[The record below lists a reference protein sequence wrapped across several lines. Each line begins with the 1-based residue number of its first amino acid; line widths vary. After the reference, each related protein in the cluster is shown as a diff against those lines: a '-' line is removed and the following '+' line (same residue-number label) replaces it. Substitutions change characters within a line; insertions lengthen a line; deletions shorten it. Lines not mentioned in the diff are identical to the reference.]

1 MRAGSPSTGKPC
13 LALAAHPQF
22 GPTPVPPSRIASFT
36 PANVDSPF
44 TATFFIRLLVTA
56 AFFLSLMQYWV
67 VVNNAGQIP
76 VLMLYV
82 AGFIVLLARDRVYKL
97 SRILSGGSLLILFG
111 MLSEVVTYFTGNSY
125 SVQYGLILLG
135 LFLAARL
142 IVLQVGFLQIVRCY
156 VYSAAACSLIIL
168 IAGRKQL
175 ADYSG
180 AGTGR
185 FTGGAN
191 AHPNLLGFTLASYF
205 PLFVGMALDLP
216 RGKKRL
222 FFGALAVLTIVLLFT
237 TGSRGSLGAVIAA
250 ALVTLMRFMIF
261 NPLIGKLRFSLLTI
275 VIALSLLAG
284 AIFVLFHGNQLA
296 HLIKFFITALQ
307 LDSRERGIHSGF
319 SGRTTL
325 WVTAIRRLQGLQWL
339 FGAGYRQGFDI
350 DSGYIT
356 VLFDNGILGGSV
368 VLGSILRALY
378 WLWRS
383 TSRIESAGWWRYHIV
398 LWNLIIVYLINN
410 FTARYLFG
418 FGNQFSLLMI
428 FIMVCQRRELLG
440 RSEPANTATSRMARI
455 RFPKT
460 LHAR

>member
-1 MRAGSPSTGKPC
+1 
-13 LALAAHPQF
+13 
-22 GPTPVPPSRIASFT
+22 
-36 PANVDSPF
+36 
-44 TATFFIRLLVTA
+44 
-56 AFFLSLMQYWV
+56 MQYWIV
-67 VVNNAGQIP
+67 VSNAGQIP

-82 AGFIVLLARDRVYKL
+82 AGFIVLLSRDRVYKL
-97 SRILSGGSLLILFG
+97 SRILSGGSLLILFS
-111 MLSEVVTYFTGNSY
+111 MLSEIVTYFTANTY
-125 SVQYGLILLG
+125 SLQYGLILIG

-142 IVLQVGFLQIVRCY
+142 IVLQIGLLQIVRCY
-156 VYSAAACSLIIL
+156 AYSAAACSLIIL

-175 ADYSG
+175 SDYSG

-216 RGKKRL
+216 KGKKRL
-222 FFGALAVLTIVLLFT
+222 FFGALAAVTIVLLFT
-237 TGSRGSLGAVIAA
+237 TGSRGSLGAVVAA
-250 ALVTLMRFMIF
+250 AVITMMRFMIF

-275 VIALSLLAG
+275 VVALSSLAG
-284 AIFVLFHGNQLA
+284 ILFVLFHGNELA
-296 HLIKFFITALQ
+296 HVVKFFVSALQ

-325 WVTAIRRLQGLQWL
+325 WVTAIRRLRGLQWL
-339 FGAGYRQGFDI
+339 FGVGYRQGFDI

-368 VLGSILRALY
+368 ILGSILRALY
-378 WLWRS
+378 WLWRN
-383 TSRIESAGWWRYHIV
+383 TSRIDSAGWWRYHIV
-398 LWNLIIVYLINN
+398 LWNLIIIYLVNN

-428 FIMVCQRRELLG
+428 FFMVCQRTELLG
-440 RSEPANTATSRMARI
+440 RVEPIRAATSRVARI
-455 RFPKT
+455 RLGSP
-460 LHAR
+460 LPVR

>member
-1 MRAGSPSTGKPC
+1 MATNS
-13 LALAAHPQF
+13 QF
-22 GPTPVPPSRIASFT
+22 GPVPVSQLRTAPFT
-36 PANVDSPF
+36 PGNIGSPF
-44 TATFFIRLLVTA
+44 TPTLFVRLLVTG

-76 VLMLYV
+76 VLMLYL
-82 AGFIVLLARDRVYKL
+82 AGFIVLLSRDRFNKL

-111 MLSEVVTYFTGNSY
+111 MLSEVISYFTGATY
-125 SVQYGLILLG
+125 SIQYGLILIG
-135 LFLAARL
+135 VFLVARL
-142 IVLQVGFLQIVRCY
+142 IVLQIGFLQIVRCY

-180 AGTGR
+180 EGTAR
-185 FTGGAN
+185 FSGGAN

-222 FFGALAVLTIVLLFT
+222 FFSALTIVTIVLLFT

-250 ALVTLMRFMIF
+250 AAITMMRFTVF
-261 NPLIGKLRFSLLTI
+261 NPLIGKLKFSLLTI
-275 VIALSLLAG
+275 VMALTAIAG

-296 HLIKFFITALQ
+296 HLVKFFVSALQ
-307 LDSRERGIHSGF
+307 LNSRERGIHSGF

-325 WVTAIRRLQGLQWL
+325 WVVAIRRLRGLQWL
-339 FGAGYRQGFDI
+339 FGVGYRQGGDI
-350 DSGYIT
+350 DSGYVT
-356 VLFDNGILGGSV
+356 VLFDNGLVGGSV

-383 TSRIESAGWWRYHIV
+383 TARIDSAGWWRYHIV
-398 LWNLIIVYLINN
+398 LWNMVIIYLVNN
-410 FTARYLFG
+410 FTARYLFS

-428 FIMVCQRRELLG
+428 FIMVCQRSDLLG
-440 RSEPANTATSRMARI
+440 RADPVSAASSRLARLRFGTAMQPR
-455 RFPKT
+455 
-460 LHAR
+460 